1 MKFLKLFSKKD
12 KQEEVNDEPL
22 MMSAITYSIDE
33 SGEMFIDV
41 TISEFDEENIK
52 HLANLLV
59 TIASPK
65 CHLSTME
72 MLKNNFDDAEQK
84 EYFDKL
90 VNIVVSQQLLNAS
103 QELLSRKESEEP
115 CIKPSE
121 ML

>member
-12 KQEEVNDEPL
+12 KQEEVNEEPL

>member
-12 KQEEVNDEPL
+12 KQEEVNEEPL

-72 MLKNNFDDAEQK
+72 MLKNNFDDAEEK

>member
-1 MKFLKLFSKKD
+1 MKFLKLFSKKE
-12 KQEEVNDEPL
+12 KQEEVNEEPSL
-22 MMSAITYSIDE
+22 LSAITYSIDE

-65 CHLSTME
+65 CHLTTME
-72 MLKNNFDDAEQK
+72 MLKNNFDEAKEK

-90 VNIVVSQQLLNAS
+90 VNIVVSQQLLSAS
-103 QELLSRKESEEP
+103 KELLSRKESEEP